1 MRKKINFI
9 RPLISRAKLQR
20 KLWNNRSY
28 ETYAK
33 TNLNVKSVNLVRLP
47 KAASLFFKVW
57 LLNMA
62 SAMFSY
68 RDFRGKGPLF
78 ESYLSYRYRK
88 TIFWQS
94 SSSRKGSQVV
104 PQNSILWTSPS
115 TIYTN
120 DLPNVIENGTVT
132 LFADDTAL
140 HCPSAFGWHTVLTE
154 DQVRLSQ
161 WLYEQK
167 QTLNVSKSKCRWSDY
182 HTNTLTHCNTFAR
195 LCGCHMGRLKLFD
208 SSEEIPDDTKLSFQ
222 NRTQCA
228 KRFIC

>member
-9 RPLISRAKLQR
+9 RSLISRAKLQR

-68 RDFRGKGPLF
+68 RYFREKGPWF
-78 ESYLSYRYRK
+78 ESYLSSRYRK
-88 TIFWQS
+88 TIFWQSS

-115 TIYTN
+115 TIY
-120 DLPNVIENGTVT
+120 IHEWSSQRHWEW
-132 LFADDTAL
+132 
-140 HCPSAFGWHTVLTE
+140 HCYLVCWWYSPT
-154 DQVRLSQ
+154 
-161 WLYEQK
+161 
-167 QTLNVSKSKCRWSDY
+167 
-182 HTNTLTHCNTFAR
+182 
-195 LCGCHMGRLKLFD
+195 
-208 SSEEIPDDTKLSFQ
+208 LSFSFWMAH
-222 NRTQCA
+222 CA
-228 KRFIC
+228 NWRPSQTITVAVWAKTDIKYFKI

>member
-1 MRKKINFI
+1 
-9 RPLISRAKLQR
+9 
-20 KLWNNRSY
+20 
-28 ETYAK
+28 
-33 TNLNVKSVNLVRLP
+33 
-47 KAASLFFKVW
+47 
-57 LLNMA
+57 MA

-68 RDFRGKGPLF
+68 RDFREKGPWF
-78 ESYLSYRYRK
+78 ESYLSSRYRK
-88 TIFWQS
+88 TIFWQSS

-115 TIYTN
+115 TIFTN

-167 QTLNVSKSKCRWSDY
+167 QTLNISKSKCRWSDY

-195 LCGCHMGRLKLFD
+195 LCGCHMGRLKLFWLFWRN
-208 SSEEIPDDTKLSFQ
+208 SRWYKIKLPKSYSMCQKIHLLTRCSISLTGPDNLTK
-222 NRTQCA
+222 
-228 KRFIC
+228 KRFLRLILLHIYCFKRFLFLWRF